1 MKQYPTIRLLA
12 CLGALALVPL
22 ACGTSREG
30 YDDSRPQFPE
40 PAEPEA
46 GTTLP
51 ECVGKVRCSRDLRSV
66 VDGCDESV
74 VITTCASDEGCSGT
88 RCVPACDAAASN
100 GSSLGC
106 EFATLPPSRFSDTS
120 GSCFA
125 SFLANTWP
133 TPIRIDADY
142 AGTPLDLRDSIRVV
156 RTEGENVTYEPFSG
170 ELQPGDVAI
179 VFLAQSP
186 TAIGT
191 DPSHWIACPAGV
203 TPAVSADTS
212 VAGTSRGSSFH
223 IKTTAPVTAYSIW
236 PFGGAG
242 SYASTATLL
251 LPLASWKNDYVVT
264 TAWER
269 VAQYDGKPTVQIVA
283 AEDDTEITLFGSVPV
298 QAGTNVEGA
307 DKGTPRTYRL
317 SRGEVLQFA
326 QKEDLLG
333 SRIVSKKNFAV
344 FGGHECM
351 RIPQQVSACDA
362 GQLQLL
368 PVRSWGKEYAVAPYM
383 TRLASGF
390 PEKYYYRIVAAV
402 DGTTLTYDP
411 IRPDDA
417 ASTLKA
423 GESTV
428 FLTDK
433 PFVVTSQ
440 DAEHPIGVYAYMT
453 GCAFDAVRLEDGDP
467 EFTSVVPAEQF
478 LDRYSMYV
486 EPNYRNAHLVV
497 VRARPEGPEGKD
509 FEPVTLDCGGTL
521 EGWKPI
527 GTQGKYEYVQVPLRS
542 FSVNQKVGEG
552 MCGPGRRELDSRGP
566 FSVAVWGTDSAVS
579 YSYPGGSAIRTLNS
593 LEPPIVR

>member
-1 MKQYPTIRLLA
+1 MKQHPTIQLLV
-12 CLGALALVPL
+12 CLGALVVAPL
-22 ACGTSREG
+22 ACGNGRDG
-30 YDDSRPQFPE
+30 YDDPQTRFPE
-40 PAEPEA
+40 PEPEA
-46 GTTLP
+46 GTSLP
-51 ECVGKVRCSRDLRSV
+51 ECSGKVRCSRDLRSV
-66 VDGCDESV
+66 VDGCDESR
-74 VITTCASDEGCSGT
+74 VITTCAPGEGCAGT
-88 RCVPACDAAASN
+88 QCVPACDAAASN

-106 EFATLPPSRFSDTS
+106 EFATLPPSRFFDTS

-133 TPIRIDADY
+133 TPVRIEAEY
-142 AGTPLDLRDSIRVV
+142 AGAPLDLADSIRVV
-156 RTEGENVTYEPFSG
+156 RTEGENVTYEPFTG

-186 TAIGT
+186 TAVGS
-191 DPSHWIACPAGV
+191 DPSHWVPCPGGV

-212 VAGTSRGSSFH
+212 VAGTARGSSFR
-223 IKTTAPVTAYSIW
+223 IKTTAPVSAYSIW

-269 VAQYDGKPTVQIVA
+269 VVKYDGKPTVQIVA

-298 QAGTNVEGA
+298 EAGRDVEA
-307 DKGTPRTYRL
+307 AEKSIPHTYRL

-351 RIPQQVSACDA
+351 RIPQQVDACDA

-402 DGTTLTYDP
+402 DDTTLTYDP
-411 IRPDDA
+411 VKPDDA

-423 GESTV
+423 GESTL
-428 FLTDK
+428 FITDK

-440 DAEHPIGVYAYMT
+440 DAAHPIGVYAYMT
-453 GCAFDAVRLEDGDP
+453 GLGFDAVRLEDGDP

-478 LDRYSMYV
+478 LDKYSMYV

-497 VRARPEGPEGKD
+497 VRARHEGGD
-509 FEPVTLDCGGTL
+509 FEPVTLDCGGAL

-527 GTQGKYEYVQVPLRS
+527 GKQGKYEYVHVPLRS

-566 FSVAVWGTDSAVS
+566 FSVAVWGTDYAVS
-579 YSYPGGSAIRTLNS
+579 YSYPGGSAIRTLNAI
-593 LEPPIVR
+593 EPPPVR